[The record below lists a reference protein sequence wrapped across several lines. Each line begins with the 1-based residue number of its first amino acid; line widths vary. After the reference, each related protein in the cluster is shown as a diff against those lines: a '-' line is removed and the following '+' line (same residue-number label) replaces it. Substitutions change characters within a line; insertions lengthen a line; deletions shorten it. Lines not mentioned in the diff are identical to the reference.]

1 MFTYDKASHWNPVE
15 TTQFS
20 MVQAAGVGCSDWL
33 LLLQPSCVS
42 SLFLT
47 EIKRL
52 VSPDP
57 TLAADCPGQCRLRP
71 MCYMVGGEADSDCG
85 GFMQVS

>member
-1 MFTYDKASHWNPVE
+1 MNNMSPSSLFLPALVPL
-15 TTQFS
+15 
-20 MVQAAGVGCSDWL
+20 L